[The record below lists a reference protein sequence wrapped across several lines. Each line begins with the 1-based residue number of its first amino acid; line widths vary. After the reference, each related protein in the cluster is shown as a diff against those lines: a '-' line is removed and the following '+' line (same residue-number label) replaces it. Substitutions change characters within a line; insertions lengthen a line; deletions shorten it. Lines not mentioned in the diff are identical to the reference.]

1 MKSSIKSL
9 SIITLTALLVA
20 GPLQAAGEHEGDHGS
35 HGHDHGSDMNHGSMD
50 HGDHGGHDDHAGHAD
65 HGSTMGGMFLVERE
79 IDGYDVT
86 FHVMKAKPG
95 KEMGGSHDFMVKV
108 EKDGKALTGLTMNTK
123 VVHPSGESETKK
135 AMKMGDWM
143 MAGYDLGHGGQHQL
157 MILFKTADG
166 EKHKGGVYYPQK

>member
-1 MKSSIKSL
+1 MKNSIKSL

-20 GPLQAAGEHEGDHGS
+20 GPLQAAGEHDGG
-35 HGHDHGSDMNHGSMD
+35 HGHDHGSMD
-50 HGDHGGHDDHAGHAD
+50 HGDHSGQDDHAD
-65 HGSTMGGMFLVERE
+65 HGDHGSAMGGGMFLVERE

-95 KEMGGSHDFMVKV
+95 KEMGGSHDFMIKV
-108 EKDGKALTGLTMNTK
+108 EKDGKALSGLTMNTK

-143 MAGYDLGHGGQHQL
+143 MAGYDLGHGGKHQL